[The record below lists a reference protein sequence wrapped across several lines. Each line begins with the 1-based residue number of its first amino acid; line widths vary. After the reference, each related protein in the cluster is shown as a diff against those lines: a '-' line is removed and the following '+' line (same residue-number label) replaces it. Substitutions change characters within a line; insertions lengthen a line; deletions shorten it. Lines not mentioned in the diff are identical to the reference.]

1 MSGTFSTANTN
12 LKKVFIMKQLRII
25 VIIFIFAFT
34 AFMQNFL
41 QAQTINFRFSTYFY
55 SWQRLDSL
63 TSTIGATP
71 TYTTHLRGYQNLMF
85 DVNYKKW
92 TFTTF
97 TQVDED
103 VTNRAGKGFNY
114 RLYNMMIKG
123 NNLFDALDI
132 KLGRQ
137 YISAGSGK
145 GTIDGLYL
153 KLKLG
158 KNKEY
163 QFIGY
168 GGYLSPL
175 SYEFEKYL
183 QLKENFLAGGQFLYY
198 GVKDLTLGLSYAN
211 KNRKNP
217 DYYALRPDSLFN
229 TRTVLIETDS
239 KADQIAGIDAN
250 YRLMKKHNLYGRGYF
265 DVNRTKFIRGEFN
278 GNFELTKN
286 LRLSAGYTYREPQIS
301 YNSMFWVFEHK
312 KYQELEGG
320 LDYITKFLG
329 SDINLSG
336 RVADVLYDG
345 DHSLKIQLG
354 VGNSIFGLSFTK
366 YTGYTGEAEG
376 IYGYIN
382 QELIKTKLTFSAN
395 LNYTGYKLGKYD
407 DSRSTALGGILGLT
421 WRPDP
426 RISIDGQ
433 GQVLVND
440 VYKYDTRFL
449 IGFNYWLFSKL

>member
-1 MSGTFSTANTN
+1 
-12 LKKVFIMKQLRII
+12 MKHLRII
-25 VIIFIFAFT
+25 VIIFIFALT
-34 AFMQNFL
+34 ALTQNFL

-63 TSTIGATP
+63 VSISGTAP

-123 NNLFDALDI
+123 SNLFDALDL

-137 YISAGSGK
+137 YVSAGSGK

-239 KADQIAGIDAN
+239 KADQVAGIDAN

-265 DVNRTKFIRGEFN
+265 DVNRKKFIRGEFN
-278 GNFELTKN
+278 GNFELMKN
-286 LRLSAGYTYREPQIS
+286 LRLSAGYTYR
-301 YNSMFWVFEHK
+301 
-312 KYQELEGG
+312 
-320 LDYITKFLG
+320 D
-329 SDINLSG
+329 
-336 RVADVLYDG
+336 R
-345 DHSLKIQLG
+345 
-354 VGNSIFGLSFTK
+354 
-366 YTGYTGEAEG
+366 
-376 IYGYIN
+376 
-382 QELIKTKLTFSAN
+382 
-395 LNYTGYKLGKYD
+395 
-407 DSRSTALGGILGLT
+407 R
-421 WRPDP
+421 
-426 RISIDGQ
+426 
-433 GQVLVND
+433 
-440 VYKYDTRFL
+440 
-449 IGFNYWLFSKL
+449 